1 MIAAGDTLLGLDEW
15 DHLYF
20 VLMLDPASDQAGLAN
35 LTSHWPEARGHDN
48 CTVVRPGE
56 HPWVRRDSCIYS
68 RGAMFIPRWE
78 LERRIASGRYSQ
90 REPLAPRLL
99 NQLQRAAI
107 EHPLTPA
114 EVKIAV
120 RVALADN

>member
-20 VLMLDPASDQAGLAN
+20 VLMLDAATDQAILAN
-35 LTSHWPEARGHDN
+35 LTSHWPESRRHDY
-48 CTVVRPGE
+48 CTVVHPGE
-56 HPWVRRDSCIYS
+56 HPWVRRNSCVYF
-68 RGAMFIPRWE
+68 RGAMFTPRQE

-90 REPLAPRLL
+90 REPLAPHLL
-99 NQLQRAAI
+99 ERFQRAAI

-114 EVKIAV
+114 EIKT
-120 RVALADN
+120 ALRATLASN

>member
-20 VLMLDPASDQAGLAN
+20 VLLLDADTDQAILAN
-35 LTSHWPEARGHDN
+35 LTSHWPEARRHDN

-56 HPWVRRDSCIYS
+56 HPWVRRNSCVYF
-68 RGAMFIPRWE
+68 RGAMFTPRQE

-90 REPLAPRLL
+90 REPLAPHLIERF
-99 NQLQRAAI
+99 QRAAI

-114 EVKIAV
+114 EIKTAL
-120 RVALADN
+120 RAALASN